1 MSTLRK
7 EGTGSE
13 GREAMQPAPLT
24 PYRESRAKRQGPLT
38 PIRPESVRPSTG
50 CNIAEKDL
58 LRIERVQ
65 KRFLE
70 ALAAARE
77 AKIRADSA
85 PQESKTLFKEE
96 LLRKLKELE
105 AVNLEAQETLRQE
118 DFTSQYKSLKSIQG
132 TLLEHKAV
140 AADLRGRIKNLEKI
154 VEAETRYRST
164 DRAENSPGT
173 HPIKKGNSM
182 GDETLC
188 LMRHDVEALKLELF
202 RLQKGSQTTSAA
214 KVNQQVAPPTN
225 MSYLEGLDRLRE
237 RLGRLEKPLRRN
249 TLYRLERTPPRAS
262 TRGTNRTSQQIQDED
277 SRRSDDTALSTL
289 SQLPLRSVADRARSS
304 PSHNSQNS
312 PAPPPPEVDVPE
324 SVMKHPEAKRS
335 LKELQRYSLKSKMN
349 TDSEFTGMMLW
360 VKRGKLV
367 RRWRE
372 RFVSIVEHR
381 FFGEVLCLF
390 KYDNNV
396 VDGTNSKLI
405 VLRNTR
411 CTREGE
417 IDAQYEHRYVF
428 RLATSKKEYWFS
440 TSDAQKREEWLQR
453 LSVPR

>member
-1 MSTLRK
+1 
-7 EGTGSE
+7 
-13 GREAMQPAPLT
+13 MQPAPLT
-24 PYRESRAKRQGPLT
+24 PYRGSTGTRQGPLT
-38 PIRPESVRPSTG
+38 PIRPESVRPATG
-50 CNIAEKDL
+50 NLAEKDL

-65 KRFLE
+65 ERFLE

-77 AKIRADSA
+77 AKKLADSA
-85 PQESKTLFKEE
+85 PHESKTLFKED

-105 AVNLEAQETLRQE
+105 AVNLEAQETLRRE
-118 DFTSQYKSLKSIQG
+118 DFSSQYKSLKSIQG
-132 TLLEHKAV
+132 TLMEHKAV
-140 AADLRGRIKNLEKI
+140 AMDLKGRIKNLERI
-154 VEAETRYRST
+154 IEDETRYRST
-164 DRAENSPGT
+164 DRTENSPGN

-188 LMRHDVEALKLELF
+188 LMRHDVEALKLELV
-202 RLQKGSQTTSAA
+202 RLQKGSHTTAVE
-214 KVNQQVAPPTN
+214 KVNPQVRPTN
-225 MSYLEGLDRLRE
+225 MSYMEGLDRLRE

-249 TLYRLERTPPRAS
+249 TLYRLEITPPRAS
-262 TRGTNRTSQQIQDED
+262 NRGVSRISQQIQDED
-277 SRRSDDTALSTL
+277 SRRTDETSLTTL
-289 SQLPLRSVADRARSS
+289 SQLPLRSVVDRARSS

-349 TDSEFTGMMLW
+349 SDAEFTGMMLW

-367 RRWRE
+367 RRWRQ

-417 IDAQYEHRYVF
+417 IDAQYERRYVF
-428 RLATSKKEYWFS
+428 RLASSKKEYWFS
-440 TSDAQKREEWLQR
+440 TSDAQKREKWLQR

>member
-1 MSTLRK
+1 
-7 EGTGSE
+7 
-13 GREAMQPAPLT
+13 
-24 PYRESRAKRQGPLT
+24 
-38 PIRPESVRPSTG
+38 
-50 CNIAEKDL
+50 
-58 LRIERVQ
+58 
-65 KRFLE
+65 
-70 ALAAARE
+70 
-77 AKIRADSA
+77 
-85 PQESKTLFKEE
+85 
-96 LLRKLKELE
+96 
-105 AVNLEAQETLRQE
+105 
-118 DFTSQYKSLKSIQG
+118 
-132 TLLEHKAV
+132 
-140 AADLRGRIKNLEKI
+140 
-154 VEAETRYRST
+154 
-164 DRAENSPGT
+164 
-173 HPIKKGNSM
+173 
-182 GDETLC
+182 
-188 LMRHDVEALKLELF
+188 
-202 RLQKGSQTTSAA
+202 
-214 KVNQQVAPPTN
+214 